1 MPRLNTVDPASA
13 EGPVKEIFDG
23 PLQGKHFNIFKGMAN
38 SPAALNAYLGIAGA
52 LGNAQLSAAEQ
63 ETIQLAI
70 GEANGCDYCLGA
82 HTALGKMAG
91 LSEAQTI
98 GARKGHVSEDPKLD
112 ALAKFALRIHEKK
125 GWVGDDDFAAVR
137 DAGYSDGQIAEVFA
151 VYALAIFT
159 NYFNHANQTVTD
171 FPAAPALG

>member
-1 MPRLNTVDPASA
+1 MPRLNTVDPATA
-13 EGPVKEIFDG
+13 EGPVKEVFDG
-23 PLQGKHFNIFKGMAN
+23 PLQGKHFNIFKAMAN

-52 LGNAQLSAAEQ
+52 LSNAHLSAAEQ
-63 ETIQLAI
+63 EAIQLAI

-98 GARKGHVSEDPKLD
+98 GARKGAVDDAKID
-112 ALAKFALRIHEKK
+112 ALVKFALKVHEKK
-125 GWVGDDDFAAVR
+125 GWVGDEDVASVR
-137 DAGYSDGQIAEVFA
+137 DAGYSDGHIAEVFA
-151 VYALAIFT
+151 VYALAIYT
-159 NYFNHANQTVTD
+159 NYFNHANQTVSD